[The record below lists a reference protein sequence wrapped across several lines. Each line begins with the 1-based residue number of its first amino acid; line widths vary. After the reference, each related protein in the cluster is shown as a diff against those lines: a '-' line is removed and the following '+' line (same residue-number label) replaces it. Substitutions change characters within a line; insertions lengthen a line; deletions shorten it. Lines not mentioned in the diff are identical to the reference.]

1 VKLTS
6 RVDGLA
12 ALNAR
17 LSAIADDA
25 SFAPDLQ
32 ETAEDI
38 RARALAGL
46 ADGVP
51 PDSRSGALARS
62 LAAERAEDGSYRVA
76 TALTYG
82 WYLEFG
88 SRTRPPRPWLS
99 PAAEDARP
107 GFIARVASH
116 IGAKVRRAV
125 PTG

>member
-25 SFAPDLQ
+25 AFAPDLRD
-32 ETAEDI
+32 TAEDI

-51 PDSRSGALARS
+51 PDSRSGALAQS
-62 LAAERAEDGSYRVA
+62 LTAERAEDGSYTVG
-76 TALTYG
+76 TPLDYG
-82 WYLEFG
+82 WHLEFG
-88 SRTRPPRPWLS
+88 SLTRPPRPWLA

-125 PTG
+125 PIG